1 VFALRRLG
9 HYPVAG
15 MLYVVCKSCTFL
27 RAYSRTAERA
37 RPPKEC
43 PACGSALIVRQGEGR
58 FPSAY
63 VSKVSL
69 DLLGAP
75 ELGSESQQLS

>member
-1 VFALRRLG
+1 
-9 HYPVAG
+9 
-15 MLYVVCKSCTFL
+15 MLYIVCKNCTFL
-27 RAYSRTAERA
+27 RAYSSDAVGAQT
-37 RPPKEC
+37 PDKC

-69 DLLGAP
+69 ELLAAPALSDGDGGGAQAHP
-75 ELGSESQQLS
+75 AAR